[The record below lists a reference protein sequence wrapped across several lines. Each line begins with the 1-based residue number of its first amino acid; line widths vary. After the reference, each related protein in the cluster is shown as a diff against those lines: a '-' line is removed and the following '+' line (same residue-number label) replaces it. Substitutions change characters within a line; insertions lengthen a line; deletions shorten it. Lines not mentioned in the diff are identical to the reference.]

1 MQIDPQVYIIGS
13 GQLGFDMTDPFDC
26 HVYLFDAGGT
36 YVVFDAGTGMGN
48 DHILDVCQRDG
59 LDPANID
66 HLFLTHAHSDHGGG
80 AAHLRERT
88 NCTVYAGASTARI
101 VTAGDE
107 EAVSLPAAKA
117 GGSYPE
123 EYVYKPCSV
132 EEIVEAGDEVEIGP
146 LKIEVISTPGHSHD
160 HHCYLVRTPDKRY
173 LIGGDAIF
181 FGGKIVLQNTYDCNV
196 PETIASLQR
205 LADYPFDALLP
216 AHMNFSLNRG
226 RRHIEAACEIID
238 RQGCPPS
245 II

>member
-1 MQIDPQVYIIGS
+1 
-13 GQLGFDMTDPFDC
+13 
-26 HVYLFDAGGT
+26 
-36 YVVFDAGTGMGN
+36 
-48 DHILDVCQRDG
+48 
-59 LDPANID
+59 
-66 HLFLTHAHSDHGGG
+66 
-80 AAHLRERT
+80 
-88 NCTVYAGASTARI
+88 
-101 VTAGDE
+101 
-107 EAVSLPAAKA
+107 
-117 GGSYPE
+117 
-123 EYVYKPCSV
+123 V